1 MTARWPCFI
10 FECLHA
16 YRKYIIIFTPQ
27 ACQLPNSQNYAP
39 WLKNPT
45 LETEATIFF
54 IKINM
59 EFSNKCEC
67 CGVIASAILNWHLE
81 SVSGHQAV
89 MNDDPGVRTQKKKR
103 SFCMLPLLWN
113 CGNYLYRL
121 TEHMSKFSDQILL
134 LYALAKWPWA
144 RRNLASQR
152 FIVLGF
158 FEVGMTM
165 LSSIKC
171 RSVSFKY
178 VKHIFISL
186 NSVHM
191 VHSQWLSTLTI
202 ITAILKTKQKCNL
215 TELLDIFP
223 EHGKG

>member
-1 MTARWPCFI
+1 MSAVGSLHQPFSTDTWNQLVGIKLSWMMT
-10 FECLHA
+10 
-16 YRKYIIIFTPQ
+16 Q
-27 ACQLPNSQNYAP
+27 
-39 WLKNPT
+39 
-45 LETEATIFF
+45 
-54 IKINM
+54 
-59 EFSNKCEC
+59 
-67 CGVIASAILNWHLE
+67 
-81 SVSGHQAV
+81 VSEH
-89 MNDDPGVRTQKKKR
+89 RKKKR
-103 SFCMLPLLWN
+103 SFCMLPLLWH